1 MKGAVGR
8 SIRGDGG
15 ALIFVFRNVRG
26 LIAVPIPT
34 SRCWNGVV
42 AQLLPDLQS
51 SPQLAAAVS
60 NMNRCREPSPIL
72 LRPGRNIA
80 APAAVLCPHDD
91 SLPEFSIVT
100 DTTSIKNAIAN
111 AAPGV
116 EVLEPGYLAGTEIF
130 VQRVVT
136 RAPRCASSR
145 V

>member
-51 SPQLAAAVS
+51 SLRLAAA
-60 NMNRCREPSPIL
+60 
-72 LRPGRNIA
+72 
-80 APAAVLCPHDD
+80 
-91 SLPEFSIVT
+91 
-100 DTTSIKNAIAN
+100 
-111 AAPGV
+111 
-116 EVLEPGYLAGTEIF
+116 Y
-130 VQRVVT
+130 QR
-136 RAPRCASSR
+136 
-145 V
+145 